1 MATGTYG
8 TIRPADVSP
17 ADVEIIL
24 NYTPSR
30 DETANFVL
38 TKLDAQSILKPYFN
52 NTNTI
57 NTTNPSVEILGG
69 LYNLTLP
76 SDVFNKIGIYTLYI
90 RPVQIRTT
98 ILDCGVLSALPTVKG
113 IVIDLNAVKSEYR
126 NKFVNQGLVGF
137 RVEYLNSDGTK
148 IPNFFR
154 LITSSFFCEPV
165 VQNLRNTSQ
174 KAIRYRYT
182 DTNTNL
188 LFCTLSPSSAPTN
201 KPNATPFIWQPDQNI
216 IITNTF
222 FNPITLDIELAEHDF
237 STLAIALYGNQTKSM
252 DDGIYTM
259 YDSNDNI
266 YKQYNLYEI
275 RDQFNNLLY
284 EVRQDRNNNIDFSK
298 NFTNIT
304 Q

>member
-17 ADVEIIL
+17 EDVEIIL

-30 DETANFVL
+30 DETENFVL
-38 TKLDAQSILKPYFN
+38 TKLDAPSILRPYFN
-52 NTNTI
+52 NASTGGNAD
-57 NTTNPSVEILGG
+57 VEILGG

-76 SDVFNKIGIYTLYI
+76 ADQFNKIGIYTLFI
-90 RPVQIRTT
+90 RPAQIRTK
-98 ILDCGVLSALPTVKG
+98 ILDCGVLSALPNVRG
-113 IVIDLNAVKSEYR
+113 IVIDLNSVPVEYR
-126 NKFVNQGLVGF
+126 NKFINQGLIGF
-137 RVEYLNSDGTK
+137 RIEYLNSDGTK

-154 LITSSFFCEPV
+154 LITSSFFCEPI
-165 VQNLRNTSQ
+165 VQNLTNTSQ

-182 DTNTNL
+182 DNNTNL
-188 LFCTLSPSSAPTN
+188 IFCTLSPSSAPTN
-201 KPNATPFIWQPDQNI
+201 KPNAIPYIGQPDQSI
-216 IITNTF
+216 TITNTF
-222 FNPITLDIELAEHDF
+222 FNPITLDVEIAEHDF
-237 STLAIALYGNQTKSM
+237 STLAIALFGNQTKSIE
-252 DDGIYTM
+252 DGIYTL
-259 YDSNDNI
+259 YDSQNNI

-275 RDQFNNLLY
+275 RDQFNELLY